1 VPIRQGPAPAGLD
14 GVESQVGAIAGN
26 GYQHRFPYLTGNVV
40 LWPRPFVL
48 FAGPRISDDQLALLR
63 RAADAAQGATLATI
77 RDGENELLSA
87 ICREGLRVVSASSE
101 DISAMRRAV
110 SRVYAQLTRDT
121 DAARAVAKIAQ
132 LRGDAR
138 PDAVGC
144 PTATPQSTG
153 AIEGDYTTRIGPR
166 DVAREVKRI
175 PRRELDEAGLGDS
188 DRRRLEASRF
198 TLTLHHGNFVL
209 YEHDADG
216 RTGPALEGTYSLY
229 RDRIVVTGTNGDIL
243 RGRWSFD
250 GTRLRLSEFTP
261 GGAYRIVWA
270 SEPWVRTSR

>member
-1 VPIRQGPAPAGLD
+1 
-14 GVESQVGAIAGN
+14 
-26 GYQHRFPYLTGNVV
+26 
-40 LWPRPFVL
+40 
-48 FAGPRISDDQLALLR
+48 
-63 RAADAAQGATLATI
+63 
-77 RDGENELLSA
+77 
-87 ICREGLRVVSASSE
+87 
-101 DISAMRRAV
+101 
-110 SRVYAQLTRDT
+110 VYARLARDA

-153 AIEGDYTTRIGPR
+153 AIEGDYGTTIGPR

-188 DRRRLEASRF
+188 DRRDLERSHW
-198 TLTLHHGNFVL
+198 TLTLRHGNFVS
-209 YEHDADG
+209 YRRYANG
-216 RTGPALEGTYSLY
+216 RTELSVEGTYSLY
-229 RDRIVVTGTNGDIL
+229 HDRIVATATNGDTL

-261 GGAYRIVWA
+261 AGAYRVVWA
-270 SEPWVRTSR
+270 SEPWVRSSR